1 MNTLKKLAMKIL
13 DGLTPSCDVITE
25 KISESLDR
33 KLSLKERLQIKVH
46 LMYCKYCLR
55 YRDQIMYM
63 RRLLE
68 KDSASILKDVKL
80 DAAQK
85 SRMKEQIRKSCQR

>member
-1 MNTLKKLAMKIL
+1 M

-63 RRLLE
+63 RKLLE
-68 KDSASILKDVKL
+68 KDTASILKDVKL
-80 DAAQK
+80 DTAQK